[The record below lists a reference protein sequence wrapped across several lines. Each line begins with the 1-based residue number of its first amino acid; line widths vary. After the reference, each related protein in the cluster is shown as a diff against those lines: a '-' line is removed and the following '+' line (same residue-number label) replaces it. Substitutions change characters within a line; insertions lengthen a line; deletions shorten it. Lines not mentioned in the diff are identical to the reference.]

1 MILGG
6 VNVLCTFLGLYLVEH
21 YGRRKCLYIGAL
33 WMFVCF
39 MVFASIGHFK
49 FLPAQNAGDTSIAKT
64 SGTVMIVFACLF
76 ILAFASTWGPM
87 VWAAVAEMYVAFS
100 PFVFIQN
107 VCGTYY

>member
-6 VNVLCTFLGLYLVEH
+6 VNFGSTFLGLYMVEH
-21 YGRRKCLYIGAL
+21 FGRRKCLYWGAI

-49 FLPAQNAGDTSIAKT
+49 FNPASMATPPDSSTAKS
-64 SGTVMIVFACLF
+64 SGTVMVVFACLF

-87 VWAAVAEMYVAFS
+87 VWAVTGEMWVLFHLHISS
-100 PFVFIQN
+100 PDHR
-107 VCGTYY
+107 